1 MTRHNQPTAFNPTIK
16 IAVAIRGPAT
26 REQSL
31 APKNKIPAA
40 TPKMVIVAAGP
51 IMARSMFGFLP
62 NLHYDGTQCLD
73 MQP

>member
-1 MTRHNQPTAFNPTIK
+1 MAE
-16 IAVAIRGPAT
+16 AIRGSAT

-31 APKNKIPAA
+31 APKNEIPAA
-40 TPKMVIVAAGP
+40 RPKIVIVAAGP
-51 IMARSMFGFLP
+51 IIAGSTFGFLP